1 MRIFLTGAT
10 GYLGGVLARRLA
22 AGGHQVI
29 ALARPGRDV
38 QSLVQAGVTPFTGD
52 ITDRASMREGMSGAD
67 WVVHA
72 AALVDLDA
80 PREAME
86 RANVLGSEN
95 VASLAYK
102 LGVGRFLSVSSIA
115 YFGGSPADGSP
126 GTEESP
132 VLRPFPSLYSETKH
146 QGQERIRQWAR
157 QGLAANTVYP
167 ALIYGPPG
175 KRQGS
180 NIALRALA
188 KGRFP
193 VLMGGDRRTSWVHVD
208 DVVDA
213 LVRIVERAEP
223 GRDYV
228 LAGDTISLRDLATRG
243 LPAGQDQAAAL
254 RGAAGSGAG
263 RRGRRLPLGAARRP
277 AAADL
282 PGPAQEPGPPLVLR
296 RLPRPPSSSPGR
308 PGRSPRGCRRRS
320 SSCSS

>member
-22 AGGHQVI
+22 AGGHQVH

-52 ITDRASMREGMSGAD
+52 ITDRSTMREGMSGAD
-67 WVVHA
+67 WVIHA

-132 VLRPFPSLYSETKH
+132 VERPFPSLYSETKH
-146 QGQERIRQWAR
+146 QGQERVRQWAR
-157 QGLAANTVYP
+157 QGLAVNTVYP

-193 VLMGGDRRTSWVHVD
+193 VLMGGDRRTSWVHVE

-228 LAGDTISLRDLATRG
+228 LAGDTISLRDLAREVCR
-243 LPAGQDQAAAL
+243 LAGIKPPRFEVPLVLARAAVAIAYPL
-254 RGAAGSGAG
+254 ARLA
-263 RRGRRLPLGAARRP
+263 GRRLPTSPGQLASLARHWAFDDSRARHELGWT
-277 AAADL
+277 
-282 PGPAQEPGPPLVLR
+282 
-296 RLPRPPSSSPGR
+296 PRPLAEGLPPAVEFVLQ
-308 PGRSPRGCRRRS
+308 
-320 SSCSS
+320 